1 MFRAVLPLVSNLFIV
16 RTLFLSMVSELLST
30 GIAGLDELLKGGIRK
45 TNSVLVAG
53 VPGSGKTVF
62 GMHYILEGTKHG
74 EPGLFISY
82 EESEESILEY
92 AESFGMDFRGL
103 MQKGLVTVLSIPLVG
118 KMITF
123 APIVDM
129 IRKNK
134 IQRVFLDSI
143 TLFEFVDSMSAMSFR
158 REIIEFIK
166 IMKDMGVTLFASS
179 EKKIANIDVIEYGSQ
194 DFLFQGLILLTK
206 VRKGASFERCICISK
221 MRGQAHQLG
230 IYPFAIDEQG
240 VQVYPKQLPFSLIE
254 QGEF

>member
-1 MFRAVLPLVSNLFIV
+1 MVL
-16 RTLFLSMVSELLST
+16 ELLST
-30 GIAGLDELLKGGIRK
+30 GISGLDELLKGGIRK
-45 TNSVLVAG
+45 TNSVLIAG

-62 GMHYILEGTKHG
+62 GMHYIVEGAKHG

-82 EESEESILEY
+82 EESEESIYEY
-92 AESFGMDFRGL
+92 AASFGFDFKNYA
-103 MQKGLVTVLSIPLVG
+103 QKGLITVLSIPLVG
-118 KMITF
+118 KMVTF
-123 APIVDM
+123 APIIDM

-166 IMKDMGVTLFASS
+166 IMRDLGVTLVASS
-179 EKKIANIDVIEYGSQ
+179 EKKVANIDVIEYGSQ

-206 VRKGASFERCICISK
+206 VRKGASFERCISISK
-221 MRGQAHQLG
+221 MRGQGHQLG

-240 VQVYPKQLPFSLIE
+240 VQVYANQLPFSLIE
-254 QGEF
+254 KGDL

>member
-1 MFRAVLPLVSNLFIV
+1 
-16 RTLFLSMVSELLST
+16 MVIELLGT

-45 TNSVLVAG
+45 TNSVLVTG

-62 GMHYILEGTKHG
+62 GLHYILEGAKRG

-82 EESEESILEY
+82 EESEASILEY
-92 AESFGMDFRGL
+92 AESFDFDYQSY
-103 MQKGLVTVLSIPLVG
+103 MQKGLIHVLSIPLTG
-118 KMITF
+118 KMVTF

-129 IRKNK
+129 IHKNK

-143 TLFEFVDSMSAMSFR
+143 TLFEFIDSMNAMSFR

-166 IMKDMGVTLFASS
+166 IMKELGVTLFASS

-206 VRKGASFERCICISK
+206 VRKGATFERCINISK

-230 IYPFAIDEQG
+230 IYPFSIDEKG
-240 VQVYPKQLPFSLIE
+240 VQVYSQQLPFSLIE
-254 QGEF
+254 RGDL